1 MKVMCTSLPLR
12 PDGEP
17 FDRHPSFTLHAEYHV
32 VSVLAAPGRRVEIQ
46 LLKDDGH
53 SLAWYGSEYFM
64 TVDDTVPDSW
74 TVRIGE
80 DGVLDLAPRA
90 FLAHGFWEAYYDD
103 DDPSAIEAVE
113 AELRRLR

>member
-17 FDRHPSFTLHAEYHV
+17 FDRHPWLTLHAEYHV
-32 VSVLAAPGRRVEIQ
+32 VSVNAVPEFYVHLRILTDEG
-46 LLKDDGH
+46 
-53 SLAWYGSEYFM
+53 SLGLWESKYFM

-74 TVRIGE
+74 TVRVAE
-80 DGVLDLAPRA
+80 DGVLRLAPTA
-90 FLAHGFWEAYYDD
+90 WHAVGFWEAYYDD
-103 DDPSAIEAVE
+103 DPVAIEAVE